1 MPGQT
6 IIQKIFA
13 AHTTPDASV
22 NPGDIIWLD
31 LDVRSARDFAGANVV
46 KNYRT
51 HYGDAPVADAAKT
64 CFTFDLVVPPSNI
77 PYAENQ
83 QICRQWAQEQGVRVF
98 DVNAGIG
105 SHVAIEQGL
114 AYAGSTF
121 VGTDSHLN
129 ILGAV
134 GAFGQGMGDQDIA
147 FAFKTGRTWF
157 EVPPTMK
164 VVVKGEVR
172 YPCTARDLTLAVLR
186 ALGSK
191 GALGRAIEFYGPAID
206 ALDLAGRI
214 TLVSQVTEVGGIV
227 GFPVGEGSEAAE
239 SVNGK
244 WQIADSE
251 LRIANYES
259 ANQRVSE
266 LPNYPTAQPPN
277 LHVSRFTFHADADA
291 DYIETVEVDITNL
304 EPLIA
309 CPPNPANVKPVR
321 EVAGQRIDSVFLG
334 SCTNGRFEDFA
345 AVPEVVR
352 GKRIASHVMATVV
365 PATRTV
371 YGQMLEAGVLQT
383 LFDAGFII
391 SNPGCRGCAS
401 GHMGMTGKGQV
412 NLSTSNRNFP
422 GKQGGG
428 DTYLVSP
435 ITAAWSAL
443 TGEIAPPTKK

>member
-1 MPGQT
+1 MNGQT

-13 AHTTPDASV
+13 THTTPDASAKSGGPAV
-22 NPGDIIWLD
+22 GSIIWLD

-51 HYGDAPVADAAKT
+51 HYGDTPVADADKT

-83 QICRQWAQEQGVRVF
+83 QICRQWAQAQDVHIF

-105 SHVAIEQGL
+105 SHIAIEQGL

-147 FAFKTGRTWF
+147 FAFKSGRTWF

-164 VVVKGEVR
+164 VIIQGDFHP
-172 YPCTARDLTLAVLR
+172 PCTARDLTLAIMR
-186 ALGSK
+186 DLGSK
-191 GALGRAIEFYGPAID
+191 GALGRAIEFYGPAIG
-206 ALDLAGRI
+206 ALGLAGRI
-214 TLVSQVTEVGGIV
+214 TLASQVTEVGGII
-227 GFPVGEGSEAAE
+227 GFPVGREAHREVRMAHY
-239 SVNGK
+239 
-244 WQIADSE
+244 AD
-251 LRIANYES
+251 
-259 ANQRVSE
+259 
-266 LPNYPTAQPPN
+266 P
-277 LHVSRFTFHADADA
+277 DA
-291 DYIETVEVDITNL
+291 DYIETIEVDITHL

-309 CPPNPANVKPVR
+309 CPPNPTNVKPVR
-321 EVAGQRIDSVFLG
+321 EIAGQHIDSVFLG

-345 AVPEVVR
+345 AVAEVVH
-352 GKRIASHVMATVV
+352 GKHIAPHVMAAVV

-371 YGQMLEAGVLQT
+371 YGQMLTSGVLQT

-391 SNPGCRGCAS
+391 SNPGCGGCAS
-401 GHMGMTGKGQV
+401 GHLGMTGKGQV
-412 NLSTSNRNFP
+412 NLSTSNRNFL
-422 GKQGGG
+422 GKQGSG

-435 ITAAWSAL
+435 VTAAWSAL
-443 TGEIAPPTKK
+443 AGEVATPRVA